1 MDKLLFGCAYYDEYM
16 PYDRLAQDVV
26 MMKDA
31 HINVVRIAESTWST
45 CEPQNGV
52 FDFSHVER
60 VLDAMEEAGID
71 VIIGTPTY
79 AFPTWLAKEHPS
91 ILATTRM
98 GPNKYG
104 TRQNMDITHPGYRFY
119 AERVIRRLMEVSA
132 HRKCVIGFQLDNET
146 KYYDTAGRN
155 VQLLFIKHLRALFH
169 DDLEALN
176 QAYGLD
182 YWSNRI
188 NAWEDFPDVLG
199 TINGS
204 LGAAFA
210 RFQRGLV
217 DEFLAWQRKI
227 VDEYRREDQ
236 FVTQNFDYEWR
247 GHSFGLQ
254 PMVNHFTAARAALT
268 VAGVDIYHP
277 SQDDLTGT
285 EISFGGDMTR
295 SLLGKN
301 YLLIETEAQA
311 FSHWTPYEG
320 QLRLQA
326 FSHLASGSNSVM
338 YWHWHSI
345 HNSFETYWKG
355 LLSHDFGENPTYLEA
370 KTIGRDFAAWGSH
383 LVNLKKK
390 NRVAILVSNE
400 AYTALEWFRMGGFG
414 ARFNYNDVLRWVY
427 DALYRMNVGVD
438 FLFPES
444 DNFEDYDVI
453 FVPALYSAPDSLL
466 ERLVSFAEG
475 GGHLVVTFK
484 SGFTNEHVKVAV
496 DTQPHILGRALGI
509 GYSQFVTPRKVTLN
523 GLELPEAQTDVS
535 VFMELVTPTTAQV
548 LAHYRHPHWGKYAAI
563 TRNACGKGSATY
575 IACMSTPA
583 VMEKVAE
590 TVLRGAG
597 LWGEDQELRF
607 PLIVKRGTN
616 DAGKEVTYYFNYAE
630 EPQLVEH
637 THGPARELTQD
648 ADVAPGDTLSL
659 GPWDFRILV
668 EK

>member
-16 PYDRLAQDVV
+16 PYDRLATDVE
-26 MMKDA
+26 MMKA
-31 HINVVRIAESTWST
+31 AGINVVRIAESTWST

-52 FDFSHVER
+52 FDFSHVQR
-60 VLDAMEEAGID
+60 VLDAMEEAGIA

-79 AFPTWLAKEHPS
+79 AFPTWLAQEHPS
-91 ILATTRM
+91 VLATTKM

-132 HRKCVIGFQLDNET
+132 HRACVIGFQLDNET

-155 VQLLFIKHLRALFH
+155 VQLLFIKHLRAMFH
-169 DDLEALN
+169 DDLDAMN
-176 QAYGLD
+176 HAYGLD

-210 RFQRGLV
+210 KFQRGLV

-227 VDEYRREDQ
+227 VDEYRRPDQ
-236 FVTQNFDYEWR
+236 FVTQNFDFAWR
-247 GHSFGLQ
+247 GHSYGMQ
-254 PMVNHFTAARAALT
+254 PVVDHFSAAKALT

-295 SLLGKN
+295 SLKGDN

-311 FSHWTPYEG
+311 FPHWTPYEG

-326 FSHLASGSNSVM
+326 FSHLASGANSVM

-355 LLSHDFGENPTYLEA
+355 LLSHDFAENPTFLEA
-370 KTIGRDFAAWGSH
+370 KTIGRDFAAWGSD

-390 NRVAILVSNE
+390 NRVAILASNE
-400 AYTALEWFRMGGFG
+400 ALTALEWFRLG
-414 ARFNYNDVLRWVY
+414 RDCDYNDVLRWVY

-438 FLFPES
+438 FLFPASE
-444 DNFEDYDVI
+444 NFDDYDVI

-466 ERLVSFAEG
+466 EKLDAFVEK
-475 GGHLVVTFK
+475 GGHLVATFK
-484 SGFTNEHVKVAV
+484 SGFTNEHVKVAT
-496 DTQPHILGRALGI
+496 DTQPHILSRACGI
-509 GYSQFVTPRKVTLN
+509 GYSQFVTPKNVTLE
-523 GLELPEAQTDVS
+523 GLETDDTAVS
-535 VFMELVTPTTAQV
+535 VFMELVTPTTAEV
-548 LAHYRHPHWGKYAAI
+548 LARYRHPHWGKYAAV
-563 TRNACGKGSATY
+563 TRNVYGKGTATY
-575 IACMSTPA
+575 IACMTTPA
-583 VMEKVAE
+583 VMEEVAARVIRE
-590 TVLRGAG
+590 AG
-597 LWGEDQELRF
+597 LWTDDQELRF
-607 PLIVKRGTN
+607 PVIVKRGIN
-616 DAGKEVTYYFNYAE
+616 AAGKEVTYYFNYSE
-630 EPQLVEH
+630 DMQMVEN
-637 THGPARELTQD
+637 THAPARELTRGV
-648 ADVAPGDTLSL
+648 DVETGDTLSL
-659 GPWDFRILV
+659 GAWDFRILV